1 MIPIVSGIMS
11 SLLANNLPK
20 LAQAVLDKG
29 VDYVEEKTGI
39 KLEPDM
45 QQEKIAELKLAA
57 MQHEEFMQA
66 ESNKNTADARAM
78 QVAALGQED
87 LFSKRFVYYL
97 TAFWSAVTTAYIFMI
112 TFVNIPVDNVR
123 FSDTV
128 LGFLLGTVIATIMNY
143 FLGSSNSSHE
153 KTNILARKD

>member
-1 MIPIVSGIMS
+1 MLPVVSGIIS
-11 SLLANNLPK
+11 SLLVNNLPK